1 MHVETCDQVS
11 GRIQKKINSLDPMK
25 VFFTDD
31 VMAKLKE
38 TFADD
43 EYRQSI
49 LDVLQG
55 INPDAKI
62 EDVKAKAS
70 GKAAGEGES
79 AKQDDN
85 AGSESDD
92 GFSYDEKQFAE
103 FLDKVLPK
111 VKFFDDIIL
120 RLSDQITDSL
130 KDIKVMSDEL
140 IKSNHKLAVS
150 NIQLA
155 MSNLALKAANLSLS
169 AANLSLSAA
178 NL

>member
-70 GKAAGEGES
+70 GKAEGEG
-79 AKQDDN
+79 AKQGDN
-85 AGSESDD
+85 AESESDN

-120 RLSDQITDSL
+120 RLSDQITESL

-155 MSNLALKAANLSLS
+155 MSNLALKTANLSLS